1 MEKLEP
7 KKAEKELEKL
17 EQALKDLRVKYDQY
31 FFGLERKPPMDDR
44 QKLNKWIIKV
54 LNYYLPN
61 TQLRFRR
68 DMLVA
73 RFNSYANM
81 WDRIMSQIE
90 AGTYKP
96 DVMKA
101 DMRIGKF
108 EAKGVATKKPE
119 ARPTVQDWVTQEKVK
134 PTTPKAEA
142 YIAPPPPAEPK
153 APDHKKLY
161 REYVEA
167 RQKLGLPT
175 SVTMD
180 SFKEMIKKQ
189 VEQIQKKFGFSEVDL
204 RVAIEDNKVKI
215 KGTPKK

>member
-7 KKAEKELEKL
+7 KKAEKELEKF
-17 EQALKDLRVKYDQY
+17 EQAIRDLRVKYDQY
-31 FFGLERKPPMDDR
+31 FFGLERKPPVDER
-44 QKLNKWIIKV
+44 EKLGKWMLKV

-73 RFNSYANM
+73 RLNSYSNM
-81 WDRIMSQIE
+81 WDRTLSQIE
-90 AGTYKP
+90 AGTYRP
-96 DVMKA
+96 DVVKA

-108 EAKGVATKKPE
+108 EAKDVAARKPE
-119 ARPTVQDWVTQEKVK
+119 ARPAVQDRAAQEKIE
-134 PTTPKAEA
+134 PAAPKAA
-142 YIAPPPPAEPK
+142 PSVQPAIAKPKEPG
-153 APDHKKLY
+153 HKKLY

-175 SVTMD
+175 SITMD
-180 SFKEMIKKQ
+180 SFKDMIKNQ
-189 VEQIQKKFGFSEVDL
+189 VDQIQKKFGFTEVEL
-204 RVAIEDNKVKI
+204 RVSIEDNKVKI